1 MFSSQ
6 SEKRQSRL
14 LTQLCVLL
22 RILCQVFYNRTLTN
36 FNLPHNRGHGFRKII
51 TLQGCPNLAHH
62 KLSRLAEVINIISS
76 PLILG
81 KSDQARHPGAQD
93 ISTMVKQVQQDLPAC
108 LWRPK
113 TDVPEDSRCSG
124 FSRVFLLCLC
134 YLFLHC
140 IMSSCH
146 HVIFILHLNLNKLCG
161 PSVHLNRGKDDFSL

>member
-36 FNLPHNRGHGFRKII
+36 SNLPHNRGHGFRKII

-62 KLSRLAEVINIISS
+62 KLSRSAEVINIISS

-108 LWRPK
+108 RHPDSSRAYLVSGHVRMGDATGK
-113 TDVPEDSRCSG
+113 TKP
-124 FSRVFLLCLC
+124 RVSPWWPRRTPVWDQHHQHWPPCYVEKNLQGASPLC
-134 YLFLHC
+134 
-140 IMSSCH
+140 
-146 HVIFILHLNLNKLCG
+146 NLIN
-161 PSVHLNRGKDDFSL
+161 

>member
-1 MFSSQ
+1 MFYSQ

-36 FNLPHNRGHGFRKII
+36 SNLPHNRGHGFRKII

-62 KLSRLAEVINIISS
+62 KLSRLAEAINIISS
-76 PLILG
+76 LLILG

-108 LWRPK
+108 RHP
-113 TDVPEDSRCSG
+113 DS
-124 FSRVFLLCLC
+124 SRAYLVSSHIRIGEPTGANPRVSPWWPRITPVWDQHHQHWPPCYVELRTRGCDPLCK
-134 YLFLHC
+134 F
-140 IMSSCH
+140 
-146 HVIFILHLNLNKLCG
+146 N
-161 PSVHLNRGKDDFSL
+161 

>member
-36 FNLPHNRGHGFRKII
+36 SNLPHNRGHGFRKII

-108 LWRPK
+108 RHP
-113 TDVPEDSRCSG
+113 DSSRAYLVSG
-124 FSRVFLLCLC
+124 HDRMSTAYSSQTPSFQGGALQTT
-134 YLFLHC
+134 LFGTNT
-140 IMSSCH
+140 IST
-146 HVIFILHLNLNKLCG
+146 G
-161 PSVHLNRGKDDFSL
+161 PPAM

>member
-1 MFSSQ
+1 MHYLRVKHNPTVFSSQ

-36 FNLPHNRGHGFRKII
+36 SNLPHNRGHGFRKII

-93 ISTMVKQVQQDLPAC
+93 ISTMVKQVQQDLPVCRHPDSSRAY
-108 LWRPK
+108 LVSGHDRMGDYTSK
-113 TDVPEDSRCSG
+113 TKPRVSRGGPAYSPFG
-124 FSRVFLLCLC
+124 TNTISTAPLLCR
-134 YLFLHC
+134 
-140 IMSSCH
+140 
-146 HVIFILHLNLNKLCG
+146 K
-161 PSVHLNRGKDDFSL
+161 

>member
-36 FNLPHNRGHGFRKII
+36 SNLPHNRGHGFRKII

-62 KLSRLAEVINIISS
+62 KLSRSAEVINIMSS

-81 KSDQARHPGAQD
+81 KSDQARYPGAQD
-93 ISTMVKQVQQDLPAC
+93 ISTMVKQVQQDLPVC
-108 LWRPK
+108 RHP
-113 TDVPEDSRCSG
+113 DSSRAYLVSG
-124 FSRVFLLCLC
+124 HYRMGEATGYTRYLGFPQGGPAGSPFGTNTISTGPPC
-134 YLFLHC
+134 YVELR
-140 IMSSCH
+140 
-146 HVIFILHLNLNKLCG
+146 NLG
-161 PSVHLNRGKDDFSL
+161 

>member
-22 RILCQVFYNRTLTN
+22 QILCQVFYNRTLTN
-36 FNLPHNRGHGFRKII
+36 SNLPHNRGHAFRKII

-81 KSDQARHPGAQD
+81 KSDQARHPSAQD

-108 LWRPK
+108 RHPDSSRAYFVSGHVRMGDPTSKTRPR
-113 TDVPEDSRCSG
+113 VSPWWPYSLPIWEQHHQHWPPCYVEESSG
-124 FSRVFLLCLC
+124 VRPP
-134 YLFLHC
+134 
-140 IMSSCH
+140 M
-146 HVIFILHLNLNKLCG
+146 
-161 PSVHLNRGKDDFSL
+161 

>member
-36 FNLPHNRGHGFRKII
+36 SNLPHNRGHGFRKII

-108 LWRPK
+108 RHP
-113 TDVPEDSRCSG
+113 DSSRAYLVSG
-124 FSRVFLLCLC
+124 HDRMGQATGFYQTLSFLEVAPQVAR
-134 YLFLHC
+134 F
-140 IMSSCH
+140 
-146 HVIFILHLNLNKLCG
+146 G
-161 PSVHLNRGKDDFSL
+161 PTLMWSTGPGLLIKKEG

>member
-6 SEKRQSRL
+6 REKRQSRL

-36 FNLPHNRGHGFRKII
+36 SNLPHNRGHGFRKII

-93 ISTMVKQVQQDLPAC
+93 ISTMVKQVQQDLPVC
-108 LWRPK
+108 RHP
-113 TDVPEDSRCSG
+113 DSSRAYLVSG
-124 FSRVFLLCLC
+124 HDRMSTAYSNQTPSFQGGGGAHYSIWDQHHQHWPPLLCR
-134 YLFLHC
+134 
-140 IMSSCH
+140 IK
-146 HVIFILHLNLNKLCG
+146 NPG
-161 PSVHLNRGKDDFSL
+161 T

>member
-36 FNLPHNRGHGFRKII
+36 SNLPHNRGHGFRKII

-81 KSDQARHPGAQD
+81 KTDQARHPGAQD

-108 LWRPK
+108 RHPDSSRAYLVSGHDRMGDSTGGYQIPRVAPRRPRR
-113 TDVPEDSRCSG
+113 TPVSDQ
-124 FSRVFLLCLC
+124 
-134 YLFLHC
+134 H
-140 IMSSCH
+140 SCGA
-146 HVIFILHLNLNKLCG
+146 LA
-161 PSVHLNRGKDDFSL
+161 RGC

>member
-36 FNLPHNRGHGFRKII
+36 SNLPHNRGHGFRKII

-93 ISTMVKQVQQDLPAC
+93 ISTMVKQVQQDLPVCRHPDSSRAYLVSGHDRMGDYMSKTKPRVSPWWPRILPVWDQHHQHC
-108 LWRPK
+108 PPAMYKESSRARPPMK
-113 TDVPEDSRCSG
+113 
-124 FSRVFLLCLC
+124 F
-134 YLFLHC
+134 
-140 IMSSCH
+140 
-146 HVIFILHLNLNKLCG
+146 N
-161 PSVHLNRGKDDFSL
+161 

>member
-36 FNLPHNRGHGFRKII
+36 SNLPHNRGHGFRKII
-51 TLQGCPNLAHH
+51 TLQGCSNLAHH

-108 LWRPK
+108 RHTDSSRAYLSLRTRPDGRFYR
-113 TDVPEDSRCSG
+113 TQSSSFPVVAPHTPRLGPTPSALAP
-124 FSRVFLLCLC
+124 LLCR
-134 YLFLHC
+134 
-140 IMSSCH
+140 IK
-146 HVIFILHLNLNKLCG
+146 NPG
-161 PSVHLNRGKDDFSL
+161 T

>member
-36 FNLPHNRGHGFRKII
+36 SNLPHNRGHGFRKII
-51 TLQGCPNLAHH
+51 TLQGCSNLAHH

-76 PLILG
+76 LLILG

-93 ISTMVKQVQQDLPAC
+93 ISTMVKQVQQDLPVCRHPDSSRAY
-108 LWRPK
+108 LVSGHDRMGDATSK
-113 TDVPEDSRCSG
+113 TNP
-124 FSRVFLLCLC
+124 RVSPWWPCRLPVWDQHHQHSPPLLCR
-134 YLFLHC
+134 
-140 IMSSCH
+140 IKNPRVRPPMQ
-146 HVIFILHLNLNKLCG
+146 I
-161 PSVHLNRGKDDFSL
+161 